1 MSDGQICGKM
11 KMKAKGVKYMSELR
25 YVWCG
30 DYLIPDLTLN
40 VKDYLPLGKYG
51 RMRERYL
58 REHRSLLYSTMLLG
72 GRLDDHLHEIDVAAQ
87 RRMDQLTRQMAET
100 AGITEELKARDPML
114 WVGEMNA
121 IKAQAE
127 ETIFEELIY
136 S

>member
-1 MSDGQICGKM
+1 MSGGQICGKL
-11 KMKAKGVKYMSELR
+11 KAKGVKHMSKLR

-40 VKDYLPLGKYG
+40 TKPYPPLGKYG
-51 RMRERYL
+51 RMREKYL
-58 REHRSLLYSTMLLG
+58 KEHRHLLYSTMLLG
-72 GRLDDHLHEIDVAAQ
+72 GRLDEHLHEIDDAAQ
-87 RRMDQLTRQMAET
+87 KRVDQLMRQMEET
-100 AGITEELKARDPML
+100 EGITEELKARDPMR

-127 ETIFEELIY
+127 KMIFEELIY

>member
-1 MSDGQICGKM
+1 MSGGQICGKL
-11 KMKAKGVKYMSELR
+11 KAKGVKHMSKLR

-40 VKDYLPLGKYG
+40 AKDYPPLGKYG

-72 GRLDDHLHEIDVAAQ
+72 GRLDDHLHEVDNAAQ
-87 RRMDQLTRQMAET
+87 KRLEQLMRQMVET
-100 AGITEELKARDPML
+100 AGITEELKARDPMR
-114 WVGEMNA
+114 WVGEKNA

-127 ETIFEELIY
+127 ETILEELIY

>member
-1 MSDGQICGKM
+1 MSDGQICGKL
-11 KMKAKGVKYMSELR
+11 KAKGVKHMSKLR

-40 VKDYLPLGKYG
+40 AKDYPPLGKYG

-72 GRLDDHLHEIDVAAQ
+72 GRLDDHLHEIDDAAQ
-87 RRMDQLTRQMAET
+87 KRMDQLMQQMAEM
-100 AGITEELKARDPML
+100 AGITEELKARDPMR
-114 WVGEMNA
+114 WVCKMNA

-127 ETIFEELIY
+127 EMILEELIC

>member
-1 MSDGQICGKM
+1 MSDGQICGKL
-11 KMKAKGVKYMSELR
+11 KAKGVKHMSKLR

-40 VKDYLPLGKYG
+40 AKDYPPLGKYG

-58 REHRSLLYSTMLLG
+58 RERRPVLCNAMLLG
-72 GRLDDHLHEIDVAAQ
+72 GRLDDHLHEIDDATK
-87 RRMDQLTRQMAET
+87 RRMDQLMRQMAGV
-100 AGITEELKARDPML
+100 AGITEELKAHDPMR

-127 ETIFEELIY
+127 EMVLEELIY
-136 S
+136 R

>member
-1 MSDGQICGKM
+1 MSGGQICGKL
-11 KMKAKGVKYMSELR
+11 KEKGVKSMSELQ

-40 VKDYLPLGKYG
+40 AKAYPPLSKYG
-51 RMRERYL
+51 RMREKYL
-58 REHRSLLYSTMLLG
+58 REHRHLLYSTMLLA
-72 GRLDDHLHEIDVAAQ
+72 GRLDEHLHEIDAVAQ
-87 RRMDQLTRQMAET
+87 KRMDQLTRQMEET
-100 AGITEELKARDPML
+100 AGITEELKSRDPMH

-127 ETIFEELIY
+127 EMILEELIC

>member
-1 MSDGQICGKM
+1 MSGGQICGKL
-11 KMKAKGVKYMSELR
+11 KVKGVKHMSELR

-40 VKDYLPLGKYG
+40 AKAYPPLGKYG

-58 REHRSLLYSTMLLG
+58 REHRPLLYSTMLLG
-72 GRLDDHLHEIDVAAQ
+72 GRLDEHLHEIDDAAQ
-87 RRMDQLTRQMAET
+87 KRVDQLMRQMAET
-100 AGITEELKARDPML
+100 EGITEELKARDPIR
-114 WVGEMNA
+114 WVCEMNA

>member
-1 MSDGQICGKM
+1 MSGGQICGKL
-11 KMKAKGVKYMSELR
+11 KAKGVKHMSKLR

-40 VKDYLPLGKYG
+40 VKAYPPLGKYG
-51 RMRERYL
+51 RMREKYL
-58 REHRSLLYSTMLLG
+58 REHRHLLYSTMLLG
-72 GRLDDHLHEIDVAAQ
+72 GRLDDHLHEIDAAAQ
-87 RRMDQLTRQMAET
+87 KRMDQLMRQMAET
-100 AGITEELKARDPML
+100 AGITEELKVCDPMR

-127 ETIFEELIY
+127 EMILEELIY

>member
-1 MSDGQICGKM
+1 MSGGQICGKL
-11 KMKAKGVKYMSELR
+11 KAKGVKHMSKLR

-40 VKDYLPLGKYG
+40 VKAYPPLGKYG

-58 REHRSLLYSTMLLG
+58 REHRHLLYSTMLLG
-72 GRLDDHLHEIDVAAQ
+72 GRLDDHLHEIDDAAQ
-87 RRMDQLTRQMAET
+87 KRMDQLMRQMAET
-100 AGITEELKARDPML
+100 AGITEELKACDPIR

-127 ETIFEELIY
+127 EMVLEELIY
-136 S
+136 R

>member
-1 MSDGQICGKM
+1 MQSIAYK
-11 KMKAKGVKYMSELR
+11 R
-25 YVWCG
+25 CG

-40 VKDYLPLGKYG
+40 AKSYPPLGKYG
-51 RMRERYL
+51 RMRERHL

-72 GRLDDHLHEIDVAAQ
+72 GGLDDHLHEIDAAAQ
-87 RRMDQLTRQMAET
+87 RRTDQLMRQMAGV
-100 AGITEELKARDPML
+100 AGITEELKARDPMR

-127 ETIFEELIY
+127 EMIFEELIY

>member
-1 MSDGQICGKM
+1 MQSIAYK
-11 KMKAKGVKYMSELR
+11 R
-25 YVWCG
+25 CG

-40 VKDYLPLGKYG
+40 AKAYPPLGKYG

-72 GRLDDHLHEIDVAAQ
+72 GRLDDHLHEVDNAAQ
-87 RRMDQLTRQMAET
+87 KRLEQLMRQMVET
-100 AGITEELKARDPML
+100 AGITEELKVCDPMR

-127 ETIFEELIY
+127 EMILEELVY

>member
-1 MSDGQICGKM
+1 MQSIAYK
-11 KMKAKGVKYMSELR
+11 R
-25 YVWCG
+25 CG

-40 VKDYLPLGKYG
+40 AKVYPPLRKYG

-58 REHRSLLYSTMLLG
+58 REQRHLLYSAMLLG
-72 GRLDDHLHEIDVAAQ
+72 GRLDEHLHEIDVAAQ
-87 RRMDQLTRQMAET
+87 KNMDQLTRQMAET
-100 AGITEELKARDPML
+100 AGITEELKACDPMR

-127 ETIFEELIY
+127 EMIFEELIY

>member
-1 MSDGQICGKM
+1 MSGGQICGKL
-11 KMKAKGVKYMSELR
+11 KAKGVKHMSKLR

-40 VKDYLPLGKYG
+40 AKDYPPLGKYG

-58 REHRSLLYSTMLLG
+58 REHRHLLYSTMLLG
-72 GRLDDHLHEIDVAAQ
+72 GRLDEHLHEIDDAAQ
-87 RRMDQLTRQMAET
+87 KRMDQLMQQMAET
-100 AGITEELKARDPML
+100 AGITEELKAREPMR

-121 IKAQAE
+121 IKVQAE

>member
-1 MSDGQICGKM
+1 MSGGQICGKL
-11 KMKAKGVKYMSELR
+11 KVKGVKSMSELQ

-40 VKDYLPLGKYG
+40 AKAYPPLGKYG

-58 REHRSLLYSTMLLG
+58 CEHRSLLYSTMLLG
-72 GRLDDHLHEIDVAAQ
+72 GRLDEHLHEIDAAAPK
-87 RRMDQLTRQMAET
+87 RMDQLMRQMAEA
-100 AGITEELKARDPML
+100 AGITEEVKAHDPMR
-114 WVGEMNA
+114 WVCEMNA

-127 ETIFEELIY
+127 EMIFEELIY

>member
-1 MSDGQICGKM
+1 MSGGQICDKL
-11 KMKAKGVKYMSELR
+11 KAKGVKHMSKLR

-40 VKDYLPLGKYG
+40 AKDYPTLGKYG

-72 GRLDDHLHEIDVAAQ
+72 GRLDEHLHEIDAAAPK
-87 RRMDQLTRQMAET
+87 RVDQLMRQMAET
-100 AGITEELKARDPML
+100 AGITEELKARDPIC
-114 WVGEMNA
+114 WVGKMNA
-121 IKAQAE
+121 IKAQVE
-127 ETIFEELIY
+127 EMIFEELIY